1 MLCREKG
8 LNIKLLLAPVA
19 PEAEIPAVRLRL
31 LAIRFQV
38 ELLPPGVLEAE
49 KEASPQAV
57 RRTPEMAG
65 QTDRMVGMSDIRQPE
80 TPEKDKEPLRESL
93 AKQPENCIPVV
104 VAVVKEYTEALELR
118 ELVVKEAAQKVIL
131 QLTLLPIL
139 AAAVVAGKDLLV
151 VPAPAVK
158 ELLAARV
165 SCASGYTK
173 NKHGLRFGG
182 RERRFIWQVYVVP
195 LFVPVVSRS

>member
-1 MLCREKG
+1 ML
-8 LNIKLLLAPVA
+8 LVPVA
-19 PEAEIPAVRLRL
+19 PEAATPAVRLRL

-65 QTDRMVGMSDIRQPE
+65 RTGRMVGMSDTRQPE
-80 TPEKDKEPLRESL
+80 TPEKDKAPLRESL
-93 AKQPENCIPVV
+93 AKQLENCMPVV

-118 ELVVKEAAQKVIL
+118 ELGVKGAAQKAIL
-131 QLTLLPIL
+131 QLTLLPIP
-139 AAAVVAGKDLLV
+139 AAVVVAGKALLV

-158 ELLAARV
+158 ELPAVRASSV
-165 SCASGYTK
+165 CAYTK

-182 RERRFIWQVYVVP
+182 RDRRVI
-195 LFVPVVSRS
+195 